1 MEVKFNNLSE
11 INDSELLFAVIV
23 ARYNGRWIFCRHSKR
38 TTWEIPGGHREIGET
53 IEETARREL
62 WEETGAVDFEL
73 TPVSIYQVDKCGML
87 FFADVKT
94 IANIPEQSEIAEI
107 DFFENIP
114 RNLTYPHIQ
123 PQLYRYIQGWLCNQ
137 SSADEIWDVY
147 DKNRNKTG
155 RFHRRGDPL
164 KDGDYHLVV
173 HIWTRNSRGEYL
185 ITKRAAHK
193 GFPNMWE
200 CTGGSALAGDDSLT
214 AALREVK
221 EETGLSLDAAKGECI
236 YSYMRSDGFVDVWLF
251 QQDFDLSDVVLNE
264 DETVDKMFATSE
276 KIRELIDEGKFYSFS
291 YIDKV
296 LETQYE

>member
-1 MEVKFNNLSE
+1 MEVKIYIPSE
-11 INDSELLFAVIV
+11 IADEKLKYAVIV
-23 ARYNGRWIFCRHSKR
+23 ARCDGKWIFCRHGKR
-38 TTWEIPGGHREIGET
+38 TTWEIPGGHREVGET
-53 IEETARREL
+53 IEECARREL
-62 WEETGAVDFEL
+62 WEETGAVEFDL
-73 TPVSIYQVDKCGML
+73 KQVAVYQVDDYGML
-87 FFADVKT
+87 FFAEVKRFDP
-94 IANIPEQSEIAEI
+94 IPEKSEIAEI
-107 DFFENIP
+107 CFFENIP
-114 RNLTYPHIQ
+114 NDLTYPHIQ
-123 PQLYRYIQGWLCNQ
+123 PYLYRAVQGWLCNQ

-173 HIWTRNSRGEYL
+173 HIWTRNSQGEYL

-221 EETGLSLDAAKGECI
+221 EETGLSLDAENGECI
-236 YSYMRSDGFVDVWLF
+236 HSYMRDYGFVDVWLF
-251 QQDFDLSDVVLNE
+251 QHDFSLDDVVLNA
-264 DETVDKMFATSE
+264 DETVDKMCVSPE
-276 KIRELIDEGKFYSFS
+276 KIRELIDEGKFYKFS

-296 LETQYE
+296 LEL